1 MKTAKDIMIKNVHTI
16 NSDSKIALAR
26 LKMLRHN
33 IGGLPVAD
41 ADGKL
46 VGMITLRDIDLAGS
60 DISGLLVGELM
71 SQDLVTCRSDTD
83 VKEIACRMV
92 ETGIQRIPVINDE
105 NKLLGLVTQTSII
118 KAAKDVF

>member
-1 MKTAKDIMIKNVHTI
+1 MKVAKDIMVKGVQII
-16 NSDSKIALAR
+16 SPDSRVALAR

-60 DISGLLVGELM
+60 DISDLLVSELM
-71 SQDLVTCRSDTD
+71 SQELVTCKSDTG
-83 VKEIACRMV
+83 VREIADKMV
-92 ETGIQRIPVINDE
+92 ETGIQRIPVIE
-105 NKLLGLVTQTSII
+105 KSEV
-118 KAAKDVF
+118 